1 MDENQPVDMA
11 LINMAILLLLYSTS
25 ICGVVCVIP
34 FLSFRIYERID
45 SEVNQVNNKIWQ
57 IKSLPQLPY
66 DEDRFRERKIC
77 TICMDEF
84 RDKVAVTY
92 LPCDP
97 THYFHTHC
105 IAYWLCKETTCPIC
119 KVVVNY
125 DRSYVQSTTKTYEQ
139 LRDDATG
146 ESS

>member
-1 MDENQPVDMA
+1 
-11 LINMAILLLLYSTS
+11 
-25 ICGVVCVIP
+25 
-34 FLSFRIYERID
+34 
-45 SEVNQVNNKIWQ
+45 
-57 IKSLPQLPY
+57 
-66 DEDRFRERKIC
+66 
-77 TICMDEF
+77 MDEF

-97 THYFHTHC
+97 NHYFHTHC